1 MATTPTTT
9 TPTAAAPRATDRFFL
24 AILAG
29 LGLLLVVALLSVLLL
44 RQPAAVLPVDTPE
57 GVVQRFYLA
66 LEERDYHRAYDL
78 LGAQA
83 TAPLTRDEFVRYN
96 ADRQRYEGSQRVRI
110 DDQRIN
116 GDFATVTATVTHYA
130 ANAQPF
136 GVGGEYSEAE
146 TFSLQ
151 RDANGWRISGLPY
164 RYRPYPYPK

>member
-1 MATTPTTT
+1 MATTPS
-9 TPTAAAPRATDRFFL
+9 AVAQPRIADRFFL

-66 LEERDYHRAYDL
+66 LEARDYHQAYDL

-83 TAPLTRDEFVRYN
+83 TAQVTRDEFFRYN
-96 ADRQRYEGSQRVRI
+96 ADRQPYEGPQRVRI
-110 DDQRIN
+110 DDQQIS
-116 GDFATVTATVTHYA
+116 GDFATVTVTVTHYS

-136 GVGGEYSEAE
+136 GVGGEFSEAE
-146 TFSLQ
+146 SFSLQ
-151 RDANGWRISGLPY
+151 HDTTGWRISDLPY